1 MRTRALS
8 SYLLGTAGANRHPTF
23 SDRLT
28 ATKNRPGGFDYL
40 RIVLASSV
48 ILWHSRLVSYGI
60 DAPGGLW
67 EHVLEPLAL
76 LIVPM
81 FFALSGFL
89 VAGSLERSRSL
100 FNFLGLRVFRIM
112 PALSVEVLI
121 SAFIFGPLLTTY
133 SLPDY
138 FGDHDLHLYLLNI
151 LGDIHYKLPGV
162 FQDNPSTLVNGQ
174 LWTVPYELVCYLL
187 LSVLAVSGI
196 VRRRSLLLGF
206 LCVYYAAQ
214 LASTLI
220 RPSTNFQGAGG
231 STIVMSFVAGLVLFC
246 YRERIT
252 WSKLLFLAMLA
263 VSIALP
269 MFIPKGMRF
278 AAVPIA
284 YVTVYLGLTNP
295 PRNRLLLSGDYSYG
309 LFLYGFPVQQAV
321 YASGPYFRDWYT
333 NLLVAVPVTAAIA
346 ATSWWF
352 IEKPVLS
359 HRAKLVAIEDWYVRR
374 FRTGLKSRQL

>member
-1 MRTRALS
+1 MKS
-8 SYLLGTAGANRHPTF
+8 LGDRLYEATAISRCPTF

-28 ATKNRPGGFDYL
+28 ATRNRPSGFDYL

-48 ILWHSRLVSYGI
+48 ILWHSRMISYGI

-67 EHVLEPLAL
+67 ERVLEPLAL

-121 SAFIFGPLLTTY
+121 SAFIFGPLLTKY

-138 FGDHDLHLYLLNI
+138 FTDHEFHLYLLNI

-187 LSVLAVSGI
+187 LSILAISGI
-196 VRRRSLLLGF
+196 VRRRRLLLGF
-206 LCVYYAAQ
+206 LVIYYAAQ
-214 LASTLI
+214 LANTLL
-220 RPSTNFQGAGG
+220 RPSTGFQGAGG

-246 YRERIT
+246 YRDQIT

-278 AAVPIA
+278 AAIPIA
-284 YVTVYLGLTNP
+284 YVTVYLGLTSP
-295 PRNRLLLSGDYSYG
+295 PRNWLILSGDYSYG

-321 YASGPYFRDWYT
+321 SALGPYFREWYI
-333 NLLVAVPVTAAIA
+333 NLLIAVPVTIIIA
-346 ATSWWF
+346 ATSWWL
-352 IEKPVLS
+352 IEKPILN
-359 HRAKLVAIEDWYVRR
+359 HRGKLITLEDWYIHR
-374 FRTGLKSRQL
+374 FLVKQAS